1 MTEVTITDLYIYPL
15 KSARGIRVNGF
26 QTDRMGPVDDR
37 RWMLVQPNGKFI
49 TQRQK
54 PAMALIDV
62 ALTVDAIEFHAP
74 GMKGVRVPKL
84 LEDELSG
91 VRVSGIA
98 PSESR
103 NSIRVQVW
111 RDTCEALDCGDI
123 AAQWFS
129 EYLRMPCRLVQI
141 PMSTHRYVDSD
152 FCDHQETVGFAD
164 GFPLL
169 LISQASLDDLN
180 SRLSNAVSMLRFR
193 PNVVVSGCEPFAE
206 DSWRELLGSGSSGS
220 SDSSDSSDSSILTVV
235 KPCSRCSIPSIDF
248 NTGEKDTEV
257 LKALNTFRRREGI
270 VYFGQNIVC
279 ELDKRYQV
287 GQSLTIVE

>member
-37 RWMLVQPNGKFI
+37 RWMLVQPKGKFI
-49 TQRQK
+49 TQREK

-62 ALTVDAIEFHAP
+62 ALTVDDIEFHAP
-74 GMKGVRVPKL
+74 GMEPVRVPKL
-84 LEDELSG
+84 LDGEFSKLK
-91 VRVSGIA
+91 
-98 PSESR
+98 
-103 NSIRVQVW
+103 NSIHVQVW
-111 RDTCEALDCGDI
+111 RDSCDALDCGDL

-129 EYLRMPCRLVQI
+129 EYLHMPCRLVQM

-152 FCDHQETVGFAD
+152 FCSNQETVGFAD

-169 LISQASLDDLN
+169 LISQASLEDLN
-180 SRLSNAVSMLRFR
+180 SRLSKAVSMLRFR

-206 DSWRELLGSGSSGS
+206 DSWQQLEASDGSV
-220 SDSSDSSDSSILTVV
+220 LNVV

-248 NTGEKDTEV
+248 NTGEKDSEI
-257 LKALNTFRRREGI
+257 LKALKDFRRREGI
-270 VYFGQNIVC
+270 IYFGQNILC
-279 ELDKRYQV
+279 ELDKGYQV
-287 GQSLTIVE
+287 GQSLKIVGQ